1 MAGWIITIAFLL
13 APLGCWALLARTKVL
28 GWTFASVFA
37 AYAVTEF
44 CLAPGWLFSDRLGG
58 ERLWLMLGLSVMS
71 VVALAVGTHLENR
84 DLAVPR
90 MRSTPRGSAGMILS
104 SLYAL
109 GVAGLLFLAVL
120 VAPGLDLSP
129 GPVVPRPP
137 GSLVLPLGPGLA
149 VKQEQL
155 GCGTA
160 ECTTFF
166 DVSYG
171 SRSGAATLQQV
182 VDQLNRLHG
191 WNLVPGSGLS
201 GCRYLGGP
209 EVCVTVTD
217 APASKI
223 VVIELDTESQLT
235 G

>member
-1 MAGWIITIAFLL
+1 
-13 APLGCWALLARTKVL
+13 
-28 GWTFASVFA
+28 
-37 AYAVTEF
+37 
-44 CLAPGWLFSDRLGG
+44 
-58 ERLWLMLGLSVMS
+58 MLGLSVMS

-84 DLAVPR
+84 DLAIPR

-109 GVAGLLFLAVL
+109 GVAGLLLLAIL
-120 VAPGLDLSP
+120 VAPGLDLSSA
-129 GPVVPRPP
+129 PVLPRPP
-137 GSLVLPLGPGLA
+137 SSAVLPLGPGLA
-149 VKQEQL
+149 VKQDQL

-171 SRSGAATLQQV
+171 SRSGAATLRQV
-182 VDQLNRLHG
+182 VNQLNRLHG
-191 WNLVPGSGLS
+191 WNLVPDSGLS

-209 EVCVTVTD
+209 QVCVTVTD

-223 VVIELDTESQLT
+223 VVIELDIDSQLA